1 MKIFNLICFF
11 LIVSSCSRLDPI
23 SPDYIPKEQLKEVFQ
38 NNQKLL
44 TDNYEYNLKKVLF
57 PQDKYLNK
65 IFDYRS
71 IKRFAKIEKDTIYLS
86 NNKYFVYSKSKKIY
100 FYNIDNLEMAISLSI
115 DIAKEEK
122 IYFITEINNEIYLL
136 TNRAKLFKL
145 VDNQFILLINF
156 DLFLNKNIFKNDN
169 KILAFSVFG
178 SLLEIDPI
186 KSTLN
191 YKGNF
196 NVNDGYASL
205 FSINSYSDSYQTLYN
220 SGTAVFINK
229 NDNMLFDNYYIEDL
243 NILTSNYQF
252 KEFLDTP
259 FYYNNYLYFIDI
271 DGMISV
277 FNPISSEFLWEV
289 NLNSSILD
297 YLFDENGYL
306 LILTDDKFI
315 LFDSKGNLKIEHSH
329 EIDKPLNFWK
339 DEINLYIS
347 KSDTIEIFEINTF
360 DKLDS
365 IKTKINGSPKFFSA
379 YNNHFLIDDFNIFI
393 LSE

>member
-1 MKIFNLICFF
+1 MKIFKLIFFF
-11 LIVSSCSRLDPI
+11 LFVSSCSRLDPI
-23 SPDYIPKEQLKEVFQ
+23 APDYIPKQQLKEFFQ
-38 NNQKLL
+38 NNQNFL
-44 TDNYEYNLKKVLF
+44 TDNYKYNSKKVLF
-57 PQDKYLNK
+57 PQDKYLTK

-71 IKRFAKIEKDTIYLS
+71 IKSFAKIEKDTIYLS

-100 FYNIDNLEMAISLSI
+100 FYNIDNLEMAMSFSI

-196 NVNDGYASL
+196 NVNDGYTSL

-289 NLNSSILD
+289 NINSSILD
-297 YLFDENGYL
+297 YLFDENGNL
-306 LILTDDKFI
+306 LILTDGKFI

-339 DEINLYIS
+339 DEVNLYIS

-365 IKTKINGSPKFFSA
+365 IKTKINGNPKFFSA
-379 YNNHFLIDDFNIFI
+379 HNNHFLIDDFNIYI